1 MATTHTL
8 KAETRTTISSGK
20 LNQLRKSGL
29 VPAVVYGVGCD
40 NVNIQ
45 VNAREFAQMLSEAS
59 SAHFLVDL
67 QIDGTS
73 KLSLLQEVQ
82 HNALTG
88 EDMHIDFLAVNDNTD
103 INSVV
108 PIVLVGEAAGAAQ
121 GGLLDQT
128 MHELHIHCKVKDL
141 PEVIEVDVTSLA
153 LGGVLRLADVKLPK
167 GVTTP
172 VHGDTPVAVVE
183 APAGSE
189 EEETPAPAA
198 E

>member
-1 MATTHTL
+1 MATTHTP
-8 KAETRTTISSGK
+8 KAETRTTIGSGK

-88 EDMHIDFLAVNDNTD
+88 EDMHIDFLAVNNNTD
-103 INSVV
+103 INSDR
-108 PIVLVGEAAGAAQ
+108 PCRRSCRSCPRWPSRPNDARIAHPL
-121 GGLLDQT
+121 
-128 MHELHIHCKVKDL
+128 
-141 PEVIEVDVTSLA
+141 
-153 LGGVLRLADVKLPK
+153 
-167 GVTTP
+167 
-172 VHGDTPVAVVE
+172 
-183 APAGSE
+183 
-189 EEETPAPAA
+189 
-198 E
+198 